1 MVEDTGTCHECL
13 TRFLTV
19 WIIVSLSIL
28 TPNVEKEGVA
38 LLARALEIIPTTLFR
53 LGKQHVPVTA

>member
-1 MVEDTGTCHECL
+1 MVEDTGTCHACL

-28 TPNVEKEGVA
+28 IPNKEGVA